1 MHQPNILEFIILLKI
16 LYYKFNQR
24 RQIHGYRPPLYA
36 DDAALRARRR
46 QRRVS
51 PHTCTR
57 ATTTTITITAT
68 SHRVPHAPA
77 KCDSCA
83 HTRRTLILY
92 RNVTIWC
99 REWCRCKVYM
109 VLLCIGVRE
118 LECAGHDRART
129 MRIARAC
136 PYGRIRIDNQHARAR
151 SRARRYD
158 RKCACVCVCRMVVVC
173 SRCRARVCIHMKRAT
188 VPRASDW
195 IPAIRLPRNW

>member
-1 MHQPNILEFIILLKI
+1 MDI
-16 LYYKFNQR
+16 
-24 RQIHGYRPPLYA
+24 
-36 DDAALRARRR
+36 
-46 QRRVS
+46 V
-51 PHTCTR
+51 PHCTR
-57 ATTTTITITAT
+57 TTLHSARVDDNGEFLHTRVRAPPPPSPPPATGA
-68 SHRVPHAPA
+68 HAPA

-158 RKCACVCVCRMVVVC
+158 RKCACVCVCVGWWLCVHAVAHEC
-173 SRCRARVCIHMKRAT
+173 VFIWKGLLCPERAIGSLRYDYREIGKLM
-188 VPRASDW
+188 
-195 IPAIRLPRNW
+195 RLKGEIIL